1 MTTVKTRV
9 DLDRLKYDDRGLIPM
24 VVQDIASGTVLMV
37 GWSDRQALERTL
49 ETGRGHFYSRSRQ
62 QLWRKGETSGNELV
76 ARELLSDCDRDT
88 ILLRVDPLGPTCH
101 TGLRSCFEADSLEV
115 ASQLELG
122 WLEHVIALRA
132 QAGDDSS
139 YTASLLASGLPRVAQ
154 KVGEEAVETVIAAM
168 KSAGSG
174 AGDDAATASDSTEL
188 VEETADLVFH
198 LLVLLQAKN
207 VRLADVAQVLRDRH
221 QKDLGRDARAGQNGE
236 EP

>member
-9 DLDRLKYDDRGLIPM
+9 NLDQLKYDDRGLIPM

-37 GWSDRQALERTL
+37 GWCDRQALDRTL
-49 ETGRGHFYSRSRQ
+49 ETGRGHFYSRSRE

-88 ILLRVDPLGPTCH
+88 ILLRVDPCGPTCH
-101 TGLRSCFEADSLEV
+101 TGLRSCFEGDSLDV

-122 WLEHVIALRA
+122 WLEQVIALRA
-132 QAGDDSS
+132 QASDDSS

-168 KSAGSG
+168 KGLGAG
-174 AGDDAATASDSTEL
+174 AGDAAPASDSTEL
-188 VEETADLVFH
+188 VEESADLLFH

-221 QKDLGRDARAGQNGE
+221 QKDLGSDSKLDAKGGRQ
-236 EP
+236 